1 MRTRIKDLALRRRT
15 LLARV
20 AAQRRA
26 AAEATAG
33 LQRGLVSVERTVGIL
48 RYLGR
53 KPLVVAIAAAVT
65 ALLIAKPRQTATWLG
80 YAVTAYTMFRRARR
94 VLFSQSA
101 N

>member
-1 MRTRIKDLALRRRT
+1 MKDLASRRER
-15 LLARV
+15 LLARA

-26 AAEATAG
+26 AAEATAD
-33 LQRGLVSVERTVGIL
+33 LRRGLASVERTVGIL

-80 YAVTAYTMFRRARR
+80 YAVTAYTMFRRTRR
-94 VLFSQSA
+94 VLFSQSV